1 MGGNRASIEA
11 QPEAHI
17 RVAASDEAFAIASIL
32 ARSFA
37 EYESSYSP
45 EAFAATISTPD
56 RIRDRINEGPVW
68 VALRNDAVVGTL
80 SAVARDKALY
90 LRGMAVDPTARGD
103 GIGRRLLDR
112 AEEYAIRNG
121 FERLFLSTTPFLKSA
136 IGLYESY
143 GFSRGDEKPDD
154 LFGTPLF
161 TMAKDLPAAVEQ
173 TQTVLQSSYDR
184 VAQEY
189 AGRFRDEMD
198 KKPFDRKMLDWLAEK
213 AGGSGLF
220 CDLGCGPGQI
230 AGYLRGRGAQACGI
244 DLSAEMVRQARR
256 LNPEIPF
263 QQGDMRA
270 LSEVEDNTYGGIAA
284 FYSIIHI
291 PRPSVVEVLREMKRV
306 LRSRG
311 ALLLTF
317 HIGEKTLHLDEWLG
331 EEVSLDF
338 HFFETEEMKGYLGVA
353 GFELEEVIERD
364 PYPDIEAQTRRAY
377 VFARKPL
384 SD

>member
-1 MGGNRASIEA
+1 MGAKRTPIETQPGA
-11 QPEAHI
+11 QI
-17 RVAASDEAFAIASIL
+17 RMAIPDEAFAIASLL
-32 ARSFA
+32 ARSFV
-37 EYESSYSP
+37 EYESSYTP
-45 EAFAATISTPD
+45 EAFAATISSPD
-56 RIRDRINEGPVW
+56 RIRDRIDEGPVW
-68 VALRNDAVVGTL
+68 LALRNDAVVGTL
-80 SAVARDKALY
+80 SAVGRGGALY

-103 GIGRRLLDR
+103 GIGRRLLER

-136 IGLYESY
+136 IRIYESY

-161 TMAKDLPAAVEQ
+161 TMVKRLPAAVEQ
-173 TQTVLQSSYDR
+173 TQTGLQSSYDR
-184 VAQEY
+184 VAEEY

-213 AGGSGLF
+213 AGGSGPV

-230 AGYLRGRGAQACGI
+230 AGYLHGRGAQACGI

-291 PRPSVVEVLREMKRV
+291 PHSSVVEVLREMKRV
-306 LRSRG
+306 LRPKG
-311 ALLLTF
+311 TLLITF
-317 HIGEKTLHLDEWLG
+317 HIGRKTLHLDEWLG
-331 EEVSLDF
+331 KEVSLDF
-338 HFFETEEMKGYLGVA
+338 HFFETEEMKGYLGAA

-364 PYPDIEAQTRRAY
+364 PYPDMEVQTRRAY
-377 VFARKPL
+377 VFARK
-384 SD
+384 S